1 LADTSQ
7 IEKENMLSQIQL
19 YSILTRAMLG
29 GFLLGIYRI
38 VIGKAGRDAWISIIL
53 GGLLALLSSLVS
65 IFLCRRFPGYTFVE
79 YAQFI
84 VGKWMGRFLGML
96 LIIYFIFLAGIF
108 LRFMGE
114 LVVSW
119 ILPET
124 PLLIILTLSLTVIPY
139 MVRKGILVLGRYCT
153 IITVASMSILIIM
166 LFPASDWMISNI
178 LPLGQEGV
186 RGILSGIPSSVFG
199 FAGYESILMIYSYA
213 QDTNKTVKTVT
224 IALAYA
230 IFAYTLATFCL
241 LLFFGPKTLQFVTFP
256 PMVYL
261 ETVEIPLI
269 ERLDMFTFFI
279 ALFAISA
286 SIGVMYSMAS
296 LGGGL
301 LFKLGERKKA
311 ALFVFP
317 LVLLIAW
324 LPENVA
330 VLADIYTLIGAAS
343 MAVGLGIPLLL
354 LILSLLMKKEGG
366 IKLDRTE

>member
-1 LADTSQ
+1 MADTSH
-7 IEKENMLSQIQL
+7 IKKENILSQIQL
-19 YSILTRAMLG
+19 YAILTRAMLG

-38 VIGKAGRDAWISIIL
+38 VVGKSGRDAWISIIL
-53 GGLLALLSSLVS
+53 GGLFALLGSLVS
-65 IFLCRRFPGYTFVE
+65 IFLCKRFPGYTFVE

-96 LIIYFIFLAGIF
+96 LILYFLFLTGVF

-114 LVVSW
+114 LVISW

-124 PLLIILTLSLTVIPY
+124 PLIIVLFLSLSIILY
-139 MVRKGILVLGRYCT
+139 MVRNGLLVLGRYCT
-153 IITVASMSILIIM
+153 IITMSSMPILIIM
-166 LFPASDWMISNI
+166 LFPASEWMISNI
-178 LPLGQEGV
+178 LPVGREGV
-186 RGILSGIPSSVFG
+186 MGILSGVPSSIFA
-199 FAGYESILMIYSYA
+199 FAGYEAILLLYSYVR
-213 QDTNKTVKTVT
+213 DTEKAVRTATA
-224 IALAYA
+224 ALAYA
-230 IFAYTLATFCL
+230 TFAYTLATFCL
-241 LLFFGPKTLQFVTFP
+241 LLFFGPKALQFVTYP

-301 LFKLGERKKA
+301 LFKLKERKKA
-311 ALFVFP
+311 SYFIYP

-330 VLADIYTLIGAAS
+330 VLADVYTLIGAAS

-354 LILSLLMKKEGG
+354 LILSLLLKKEGG
-366 IKLDRTE
+366 IKGDQTK